1 MTTAIE
7 PTEMQMPVP
16 QAPAKPKIQNIEVSD
31 NYGKFVIEPL
41 ERGFGATLG
50 NALRRVLLNSLKGG
64 AINAVQIDGIQH
76 EYSPIPG
83 VKEDVTELILN
94 VKGICLRAH
103 SDKPG
108 ALRLTVQGPGQVTA
122 GDIQPSADFEVVNPE
137 HYLAS
142 LDSGKAK
149 LSIEFKVAIGKGY
162 VPAAP
167 IEGAAI
173 GVLPVDTIYTPIRK
187 VNYLVEKT
195 RVGQVTDFERLTL
208 EIWTNGAK
216 HPVEAVRE
224 AAQILVDSFFQ
235 FSILGKEQEEGS
247 ARPALTQ
254 AIPTEVYNMPIEKLD
269 LSARTLNCLKRSKI
283 NKVGEVLEKN
293 AEELLRIKNFGD
305 KSLSELYGRLRSLG
319 YMKDEEPEEEEPITA
334 EAPVAAEAEAP
345 TPIGDVAAKAPDAAK
360 REKDKTPKAKET
372 IRDLG
377 ALRTFFGG
385 EPKDGDNK

>member
-16 QAPAKPKIQNIEVSD
+16 QTPAKPKIQNIEVSD
-31 NYGKFVIEPL
+31 NYGKFAIEPL
-41 ERGFGATLG
+41 GRGFGATLG
-50 NALRRVLLNSLKGG
+50 NAIRRVLLNSLKG
-64 AINAVQIDGIQH
+64 AAVNAVQIDGVQH
-76 EYSPIPG
+76 EYSAVPG
-83 VKEDVTELILN
+83 VKEDVTELVLN

-103 SDKPG
+103 GDKPG
-108 ALRLTVQGPGQVTA
+108 SLRLTVQGPGQVAA

-142 LDSGKAK
+142 LDSAKAK
-149 LSIEFKVAIGKGY
+149 LSIEFKVGIGKGY
-162 VPAAP
+162 VPAVP
-167 IEGAAI
+167 IEGGSI
-173 GVLPVDTIYTPIRK
+173 GLLPVDAIYTPIRK

-235 FSILGKEQEEGS
+235 FSILGKEQEQGA

-283 NKVGEVLEKN
+283 NKVGEVLEKS
-293 AEELLRIKNFGD
+293 ADELLRIKNFGD
-305 KSLSELYGRLRSLG
+305 KSLSELYGRLRTLG
-319 YMKDEEPEEEEPITA
+319 YMKDEEPVEEEPVAAA
-334 EAPVAAEAEAP
+334 EAPEAPEAEAP
-345 TPIGDVAAKAPDAAK
+345 TPIGEAAAKAPDAK
-360 REKDKTPKAKET
+360 REKDKTPKPKET

-385 EPKDGDNK
+385 EPKERENK